1 MAIEEDLDILKLD
14 IAGLSKAYVEK
25 QLSPLEVTRCLLD
38 RIEKVNPKVN
48 AFVTLLEEEA
58 IASAVQAEKEI
69 QSGHVKG
76 PLHGIPIGLKDI
88 IYTAGVRTT
97 MGSSIYKDFIPNQD
111 ATVVEKLKEAGTIL
125 LGKVNTHEF
134 AYGATGDRSYFGATR
149 NPHNLMKVPGG
160 SSSGSAAAVSSGLC
174 YAALGT
180 DTGGSIRHPS
190 SFCGIVGMKPTFG
203 RVSKQGVFPL
213 SQTLDHVGPMTR
225 TIRDNAIVLNA
236 LIGYDPKDPYS
247 SKTETED
254 FTRRL
259 EQGIKGTTIGIP
271 RGYYYENAE
280 SEVIERVEEA
290 MRVFQSLGAKIKDV
304 DLPHMKEIA
313 MAHQVTIRSE
323 AYAVHERLVMEQPE
337 EYDEEVRER
346 LLTGKNITAV
356 QYIQAQQTK
365 LQGIEEF
372 NRVLGD
378 VDILLTPTLP
388 LVAPDIIP
396 SGFDESNTSVRWTI
410 NRFAGPTNLL
420 GLPSLSIPCGFSSTG
435 LPIGMQ
441 LIGRAFDEANVYRFG
456 YAFEQ
461 EVSINTLKLFV

>member
-1 MAIEEDLDILKLD
+1 MAKEDDLSILKLD
-14 IAGLSKAYVEK
+14 IASLSKAYREK
-25 QLSPLEVTRCLLD
+25 EISPLEVTRCLLN

-48 AFVTLLEEEA
+48 AFVTLLEEDAIEA
-58 IASAVQAEKEI
+58 AAQAEKDI
-69 QSGHVKG
+69 QSGNVKG

-97 MGSSIYKDFIPNQD
+97 MGSSIYQDFIPDHD
-111 ATVVEKLKEAGTIL
+111 ATVVEKLKEAGAIL

-134 AYGATGDRSYFGATR
+134 AYGATGDRSYFGAVR
-149 NPHNLMKVPGG
+149 NPHNLSKVPGG
-160 SSSGSAAAVSSGLC
+160 SSSGSGAAVSAGLC

-180 DTGGSIRHPS
+180 DTGGSIRHPA

-203 RVSKQGVFPL
+203 RVSKYGVFPL
-213 SQTLDHVGPMTR
+213 AWTLDHVGPLTR
-225 TIRDNAIVLNA
+225 TIRDNAIMLNT

-247 SKTETED
+247 SKKTVED

-280 SEVIERVEEA
+280 SDVLARVEEA
-290 MRVFQSLGAKIKDV
+290 IQVFERLGAKIKEV

-323 AYAVHERLVMEQPE
+323 AYTVHQRTVLEHA
-337 EYDEEVRER
+337 DELDDEVRER
-346 LLTGKNITAV
+346 ILTGKDITAV

-372 NRVLGD
+372 NRVL
-378 VDILLTPTLP
+378 VEADILLTPTVP
-388 LVAPDIIP
+388 LVAPDIVP
-396 SGFDESNTSVRWTI
+396 SGFDASNTGVRWTI

-420 GLPSLSIPCGFSSTG
+420 GLPSLSIPCGFSNTG
-435 LPIGMQ
+435 LPIGVQ
-441 LIGRAFDEANVYRFG
+441 LIGRAFDEANLYRFG
-456 YAFEQ
+456 YAYEQ